1 MTRELEYYYAVREN
15 DLEKLSALAA
25 GENDFC
31 TKIKPYNQSLL
42 LHAAF
47 NGGVAVTR
55 FLLDH
60 GCPVDEAD
68 AMGYTPLHGA
78 VEYDHIGIA
87 RLLLDHGASIDPEDR
102 HGNTPLLKA
111 VLLSK
116 GKMDMIRLLVDR
128 GADPDH
134 ANKAG
139 VTPLSFAEKTG
150 MKEIADYL
158 RLHKKND
165 HQKE

>member
-15 DLEKLSALAA
+15 DLEKLSALASEED
-25 GENDFC
+25 GFC
-31 TKIKPYNQSLL
+31 AKIKPYNQSLL

-47 NGGVAVTR
+47 NGGLAVTR

-60 GCPVDEAD
+60 DCPVDEAD
-68 AMGYTPLHGA
+68 GSGYTPLHGA
-78 VEYDHIGIA
+78 VEYDHTDIV
-87 RLLLDHGASIDPEDR
+87 RLLLDHGAGIDAEDR
-102 HGNTPLLKA
+102 YGNTPLLNA
-111 VLLSK
+111 VLLPK
-116 GKMDMIRLLVDR
+116 AKIDMIRLLVDR
-128 GADPDH
+128 DADPEH

-150 MKEIADYL
+150 KKEIADYL

-165 HQKE
+165 HQTG